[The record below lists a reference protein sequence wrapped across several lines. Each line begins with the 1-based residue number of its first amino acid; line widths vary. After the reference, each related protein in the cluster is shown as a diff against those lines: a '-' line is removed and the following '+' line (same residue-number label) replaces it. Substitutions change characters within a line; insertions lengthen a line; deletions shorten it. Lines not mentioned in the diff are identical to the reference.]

1 MTNGRLLL
9 VVGASGSGKDSVIEW
24 ARAGLVARGEGRVRI
39 ARRTITRPVKPHGEQ
54 HLEVS
59 AAQFARLNESG
70 EFALCWTANGRAYG
84 IGVEIVEWLEAGLT
98 VVVNGSRANVPEAI
112 ARFPL
117 AEVVLIRA
125 TEATR
130 RQRLLARQR
139 ESLDEIEARI
149 RRADTVTLPPGV
161 RPTEIW
167 NDTELEHAGARLLD
181 RLLARPIVP
190 AQTL

>member
-1 MTNGRLLL
+1 MKKSAR
-9 VVGASGSGKDSVIEW
+9 V
-24 ARAGLVARGEGRVRI
+24 ARALRWRRARPRASRPGSRLGAFTRAAQPGDWSI
-39 ARRTITRPVKPHGEQ
+39 APA
-54 HLEVS
+54 S